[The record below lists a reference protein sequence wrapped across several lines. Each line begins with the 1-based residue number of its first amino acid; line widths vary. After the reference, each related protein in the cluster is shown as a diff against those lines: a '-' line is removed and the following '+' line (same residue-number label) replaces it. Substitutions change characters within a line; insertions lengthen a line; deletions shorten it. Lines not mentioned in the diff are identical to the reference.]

1 LGRKY
6 QNIIDRKGQTD
17 HKFRTVK
24 LSKKF
29 KNLLEEIMGFNK
41 SAVLSVAAALTL
53 TSGAAFAGS
62 HESYPSKPVKILV
75 GFSAGGGTDTTSRGF
90 ASYMH
95 EAESMAGQPAYI
107 VNLPG
112 ASGQKAAKMVLGEKA
127 DGHTLYMINIG
138 TFIVGELA
146 KGKDKPYSV
155 KDDWVNLG
163 CMSQLVTSLQ
173 VHTSNP
179 AKNIAEF
186 VAAAKASG
194 KTHTWGTS
202 GATTMHS
209 GIGHLFF
216 DTYGIPHKKVPFKG
230 GSKARAALVSQS
242 VESVFGGNNTIAGFE
257 DTIRPLATAGAD
269 RDPTMKDLAT
279 FKEQGMDGADFTG
292 LFCLFAPKGVSDE
305 VKTKVGS
312 AIKHIAGIKGFK
324 RFMKKNNLGAFYVDA
339 DAAVKAQ
346 NVMYKTMGPVVEK
359 ILSSQ

>member
-1 LGRKY
+1 
-6 QNIIDRKGQTD
+6 
-17 HKFRTVK
+17 
-24 LSKKF
+24 
-29 KNLLEEIMGFNK
+29 LEEFMSIRK
-41 SAVLSVAAALTL
+41 SIVLSAAAALTL
-53 TSGAAFAGS
+53 TSGAALAA
-62 HESYPSKPVKILV
+62 YPEKPIKIMV

-95 EAESMAGQPAYI
+95 EASSMGGHPAYI

-112 ASGQKAAKMVLGEKA
+112 ASGQKAAKQVLKEKA

-146 KGKDKPYSV
+146 KGKDAPYSV
-155 KDDWVNLG
+155 KNDWVNLG

-179 AKNIAEF
+179 AKNMAEF

-257 DTIRPLATAGAD
+257 DTIRPLATAGAG
-269 RDPTMKDLAT
+269 RDTTMKDLPT
-279 FKEQGMDGADFTG
+279 FAEQGMEGADFTG
-292 LFCLFAPKGVSDE
+292 LFCLFAPKAVPEE
-305 VKTKVGS
+305 VKTKVGA

-324 RFMKKNNLGAFYVDA
+324 KFMKKNNLAAFETDA
-339 DAAVKAQ
+339 KAAVAAQ
-346 NVMYKTMGPVVEK
+346 NVMYKTMGPVVAK
-359 ILSSQ
+359 ILASQ

>member
-1 LGRKY
+1 
-6 QNIIDRKGQTD
+6 
-17 HKFRTVK
+17 
-24 LSKKF
+24 
-29 KNLLEEIMGFNK
+29 MGINK
-41 SAVLSVAAALTL
+41 SAALSIAAALTI
-53 TSGAAFAGS
+53 TSGAALAGS
-62 HESYPSKPVKILV
+62 HGSYPSKPVKIMV

-95 EAESMAGQPAYI
+95 EAESMSGQPAYI

-146 KGKDKPYSV
+146 IGKDKPYSV

-173 VHTSNP
+173 VHTSSP
-179 AKNIAEF
+179 AKNLAEF
-186 VAAAKASG
+186 IAAAKASG

-279 FKEQGMDGADFTG
+279 FKEQGMEGADFTG

-324 RFMKKNNLGAFYVDA
+324 KFMKKNNLGAFYVDA
-339 DAAVKAQ
+339 DAAVTAQ

>member
-1 LGRKY
+1 
-6 QNIIDRKGQTD
+6 
-17 HKFRTVK
+17 
-24 LSKKF
+24 
-29 KNLLEEIMGFNK
+29 
-41 SAVLSVAAALTL
+41 
-53 TSGAAFAGS
+53 
-62 HESYPSKPVKILV
+62 
-75 GFSAGGGTDTTSRGF
+75 
-90 ASYMH
+90 MH
-95 EAESMAGQPAYI
+95 EAESMSGQPAYI

-173 VHTSNP
+173 VHTSHP
-179 AKNIAEF
+179 AKNVAEF

-279 FKEQGMDGADFTG
+279 FKEQGMNGADFTG

-324 RFMKKNNLGAFYVDA
+324 KFMKKNNLGAFYVDA
-339 DAAVKAQ
+339 DAAVTAQ

>member
-1 LGRKY
+1 MSIRKS
-6 QNIIDRKGQTD
+6 I
-17 HKFRTVK
+17 
-24 LSKKF
+24 
-29 KNLLEEIMGFNK
+29 
-41 SAVLSVAAALTL
+41 VLTAAAALTL
-53 TSGAAFAGS
+53 TSGAALAA
-62 HESYPSKPVKILV
+62 YPEKPIKIMV

-95 EAESMAGQPAYI
+95 EAESMGGQPAYI

-112 ASGQKAAKMVLGEKA
+112 ASGQKAAKQVLKEKA

-146 KGKDKPYSV
+146 KGKDAPYSV
-155 KDDWVNLG
+155 RNDWVNLG

-179 AKNIAEF
+179 AKNMAEF
-186 VAAAKASG
+186 IAAAKASG
-194 KTHTWGTS
+194 KVHTWGTS

-257 DTIRPLATAGAD
+257 DTIRPLATAGAG
-269 RDPTMKDLAT
+269 RDVR
-279 FKEQGMDGADFTG
+279 ERSVR
-292 LFCLFAPKGVSDE
+292 APRK
-305 VKTKVGS
+305 S
-312 AIKHIAGIKGFK
+312 AACAG
-324 RFMKKNNLGAFYVDA
+324 
-339 DAAVKAQ
+339 
-346 NVMYKTMGPVVEK
+346 
-359 ILSSQ
+359 

>member
-1 LGRKY
+1 MSIRKS
-6 QNIIDRKGQTD
+6 I
-17 HKFRTVK
+17 
-24 LSKKF
+24 
-29 KNLLEEIMGFNK
+29 
-41 SAVLSVAAALTL
+41 VLTAAAALTL
-53 TSGAAFAGS
+53 TSGAALAA
-62 HESYPSKPVKILV
+62 YPEKPIKIMV

-95 EAESMAGQPAYI
+95 EAESMGGQPAYI

-112 ASGQKAAKMVLGEKA
+112 ASGQKAAKQVLKEKA

-146 KGKDKPYSV
+146 KGKDAPYSV
-155 KDDWVNLG
+155 RNDWVNLG

-179 AKNIAEF
+179 AKNMAEF
-186 VAAAKASG
+186 IAAAKASG
-194 KTHTWGTS
+194 KVHTWGTS

-257 DTIRPLATAGAD
+257 DTIRPLATAGAG
-269 RDPTMKDLAT
+269 RDTTMPDLAT
-279 FKEQGMDGADFTG
+279 FKEQGMEGADFTG
-292 LFCLFAPKGVSDE
+292 LFCLFAPKGVSEE
-305 VKTKVGS
+305 VKTKVGA

-324 RFMKKNNLGAFYVDA
+324 KFMKKNNLAAFETDA
-339 DAAVKAQ
+339 KAAVAAQ
-346 NVMYKTMGPVVEK
+346 NVMYKTMGPVVAK
-359 ILSSQ
+359 ILASQ